1 MLAAGPVD
9 PWQAARVIAEAAD
22 GLAVAHEAGLAH
34 LCLTPACLWCGTGGE
49 VTITGLGI
57 VAALTGAHAADP
69 AQADTRGMTAV
80 RPLTGYWPGKEGRA
94 PPAPRPG
101 GQMARP
107 GQVRPGIP
115 EAIDSVTCRVLSGQA
130 REGGPPILSPAQLA
144 MELAAVTR
152 PGPPSAPSPGLRR
165 SSRPD

>member
-1 MLAAGPVD
+1 MAVRQVPGRRAHGAGPVD

-69 AQADTRGMTAV
+69 AQADTRGLARLLYARSPGTGQGKDGPRS
-80 RPLTGYWPGKEGRA
+80 RPRRA
-94 PPAPRPG
+94 P
-101 GQMARP
+101 
-107 GQVRPGIP
+107 
-115 EAIDSVTCRVLSGQA
+115 EAG
-130 REGGPPILSPAQLA
+130 
-144 MELAAVTR
+144 
-152 PGPPSAPSPGLRR
+152 
-165 SSRPD
+165 